1 MARKLRGFPGTEPGA
16 AMPGGEAPTAVQEK
30 PGKKW
35 LPFTGSQD
43 LPRPQTVE
51 KVVVRTLGDGT
62 TFTQKVTKFIKPGEP
77 RFSVDENGTV
87 IAHYLKR
94 GGVGRK
100 FVRQYKRKYL
110 DTPEGRKRRNS
121 DAQHRSMLR
130 ANGIPG
136 A

>member
-16 AMPGGEAPTAVQEK
+16 AMLVGTEPAAGGKQE
-30 PGKKW
+30 KKW

-51 KVVVRTLGDGT
+51 KVRVRTLGDGT
-62 TFTQKVTKFIKPGEP
+62 TFTDKVTKFVKAGEP
-77 RFSVDENGTV
+77 RYSVDGNGTL

-100 FVRQYKRKYL
+100 FVYQFKRRYL
-110 DTPEGRKRRNS
+110 DTPQGRERRNKE
-121 DAQHRSMLR
+121 AGFRGMLK